1 MSSMAYQRDEKLV
14 AEASKLILNLTTDKE
29 RDHAAQ
35 LLQESEKDIDE
46 RATREFGMRF
56 MGISELKTLGGPFA
70 GLFYDDDSI
79 VLVFKGTSV
88 LAFSKC
94 F

>member
-14 AEASKLILNLTTDKE
+14 AEASKIMLDVTTDKQ

-35 LLQESEKDIDE
+35 LLQESEKEIDE
-46 RATREFGMRF
+46 RATKEFGMRF
-56 MGISELKTLGGPFA
+56 VGISELKTLGGPFA

-79 VLVFKGTSV
+79 VLVFKGTS
-88 LAFSKC
+88 
-94 F
+94 